1 MKKTFMVAALAFA
14 TVGTQAQ
21 VSDLSVTAA
30 PTISYNWFDSKSTID
45 NGWMYGA
52 QVGFGF
58 GRFLELRGIYEQSL
72 DLQQNFGQYE
82 GDIREV
88 FPDFEFEGRD
98 IDIRRVGGEFKA
110 NIPSGGAL
118 APYITLGTG
127 VQRLRL
133 NSRFLEEQE
142 VVERQHEEN
151 QIYVSGG
158 VGFKFN
164 MGDRLVLN
172 LEGKN
177 TVFNLNPGSVMYD
190 ASGTSEFQDWIGDQ
204 SETRMYNWAVLAGL
218 QFYLGGR
225 SPEEMTAIDRA
236 YLRQFSSGLRGL
248 KLIIEPGGAYVDF
261 HDDSPMR
268 NTYLLGGTAGFD
280 LGDYVGLRGF
290 YYQST
295 RDESISL
302 DWDRMAMYGGEFIG
316 RLNVARG
323 ITPYVTV
330 GGGYMNVYSDYE
342 GRTEMIDTVA
352 VPRRGNSG
360 YFAKGGVGVSV
371 PITRNLE
378 VFGAAN
384 LMYTTERSDVENLQS
399 PSELMQHT
407 MYQAGLRVLLAAR
420 PDTDRYVDRAVS
432 READRIAD
440 RRLEESRSEY
450 QQRIKE
456 LEDELADAYASS
468 DADKAVRVIEEKRR
482 LEDGR
487 RADRDRS
494 TDGKS
499 RVVLTPQELE
509 SLVEKVIKD
518 VDEKED
524 KKSSDTERI
533 DRLERLL
540 LEINTGARNYDRGYV
555 PTESNDRILDE
566 LRRLNQRVDEQNR
579 QIANIRTQP
588 AGSGD
593 KTTVITTPQ
602 QQQPAVMQ
610 PNPQTRQE
618 VTTTPSGDT
627 VVTTKQEDG
636 YVSGFIVNRGMSAF
650 TGVNFGEATTFNVG
664 LKAHYQ
670 ISNSSLEFV
679 PDAYFAM
686 GDPNGFGINANVH
699 LPFEVNRS
707 PILAPYVGVGVGL
720 NSINDD
726 FRFATNLILG
736 TSLDLLGG
744 RVYADYTSRGL
755 FDNNQVAIGYKFFF

>member
-1 MKKTFMVAALAFA
+1 MLAAFAFA
-14 TVGTQAQ
+14 TVGAHAQ
-21 VSDLSVTAA
+21 VSDLSITAA
-30 PTISYNWFDSKSTID
+30 PTISYNWFDNKSTID

-72 DLQQNFGQYE
+72 DLRQNFGQYE
-82 GDIREV
+82 GDINEI
-88 FPDFEFEGRD
+88 FPDFEFEGREVD
-98 IDIRRVGGEFKA
+98 VRRIGGEFKA

-127 VQRLRL
+127 VQRLTL
-133 NSRFLEEQE
+133 NSRFLEEDE
-142 VVERQHEEN
+142 VIRREHREE

-172 LEGKN
+172 VEGKN

-190 ASGTSEFQDWIGDQ
+190 ATGSSEFQDFIGDQ

-248 KLIIEPGGAYVDF
+248 KLIIEPGGAWVNFNDE
-261 HDDSPMR
+261 SPMR
-268 NTYLLGGTAGFD
+268 DTYMLGGTAGFD

-290 YYQST
+290 YYQAT
-295 RDESISL
+295 RDESISF

-316 RLNVARG
+316 RLNVSRG

-342 GRTEMIDTVA
+342 GRQEIINDTISI
-352 VPRRGNSG
+352 PRRGQSG
-360 YFAKGGVGVSV
+360 YFAKGGVGLSV

-384 LMYTTERSDVENLQS
+384 LLYTTERDEVENIQS

-407 MYQAGLRVLLAAR
+407 MYNAGVRLLLAAR
-420 PDTDRYVDRAVS
+420 PDTDRYVDRYVD
-432 READRIAD
+432 READRRAD
-440 RRLEESRSEY
+440 RRLEESREEY
-450 QQRIKE
+450 RNRIQE
-456 LEDELADAYASS
+456 LEDELADAYRRN

-482 LEDGR
+482 LEDGER
-487 RADRDRS
+487 TRTTDRAG
-494 TDGKS
+494 DGKS

-509 SLVEKVIKD
+509 NLVEKVIKE
-518 VDEKED
+518 VDEQEGQ
-524 KKSSDTERI
+524 KKSDSERI

-540 LEINTGARNYDRGYV
+540 LDVNTGARNYDRNYV

-588 AGSGD
+588 ATGSGD

-602 QQQPAVMQ
+602 QQQPMMVQ

-650 TGVNFGEATTFNVG
+650 TGVNFGDATTFNVG

-670 ISNSSLEFV
+670 ISNSALEFV

-686 GDPNGFGINANVH
+686 GDPNGFGINANVL

-726 FRFATNLILG
+726 FRFATNIIVG
-736 TSLDLLGG
+736 SSLDLLGG
-744 RVYADYTSRGL
+744 RVYADFTSRGL
-755 FDNNQVAIGYKFFF
+755 FQNNQVAVGYKFFF